1 MRFGTPL
8 ILALALALAAAA
20 LPAAAQTRSPSNPYP
35 WLGRAPARSPEYPAL
50 LIDSQALLRLPAG
63 EQPLALDLRPEEAYR
78 RGHLP
83 GARPFDLEAPLAE
96 AIAAGNPA
104 PLAAWLGEQGIGSE
118 TPLLLYSDGLGLAA
132 LGRSFWALE
141 WAGCAPPRLLADGI
155 EGWARAGGSLVSA
168 PPPLAVPLPAPQ
180 PRAELAVDAAW
191 ISERMGD
198 TQTMEI
204 LDLRGEAAW
213 AGEAGHIPHALAFDP
228 ASLLGVEGAWLPA
241 DSARSVFARF
251 GPRKHDPVS
260 LEARFVLTGTDAA
273 DPLPGLCYL
282 LLRLIDVKAAV
293 QLGGWAAWQADPALP
308 TTRIL
313 DTEAMRALLA
323 EGNPTL
329 ADERRPRL
337 PLFDLRGHADFRR
350 EHLPG
355 ATPLPAQAV
364 DDSLAVLVARD
375 WPGLDPARDAL
386 AFYCY
391 GADCVRSRIAATKAA
406 RLGWRHTL
414 IYQGGVPA
422 WHRAGLPLPGRGPQ
436 PLVPIPPRAKP

>member
-1 MRFGTPL
+1 MRFATA
-8 ILALALALAAAA
+8 LALALALALAFAAG
-20 LPAAAQTRSPSNPYP
+20 PAAGQTRSPGNPYP
-35 WLGRAPARSPEYPAL
+35 WLGRAPARAPEYPAL

-83 GARPFDLEAPLAE
+83 GARLCDLEAPLAE
-96 AIAAGNPA
+96 AIAAGSPA

-118 TPLLLYSDGLGLAA
+118 TPLLLYADGLGLAA
-132 LGRSFWALE
+132 LGRVFWALE
-141 WAGCAPPRLLADGI
+141 WAGCAAPRLLADGI
-155 EGWARAGGSLVSA
+155 EGWAQASGSLESA
-168 PPPLAVPLPAPQ
+168 VPPLAAPLPAPQ

-191 ISERMGD
+191 ILERMGD
-198 TQTMEI
+198 TQAVEL
-204 LDLRGEAAW
+204 LDLRGKAAW
-213 AGEAGHIPHALAFDP
+213 AGAAGHIPHALAFDP
-228 ASLLGVEGAWLPA
+228 VSLLGAEGAWLPA
-241 DSARSVFARF
+241 DSARAVFASF

-260 LEARFVLTGTDAA
+260 LEARFVLTGEDAA

-293 QLGGWAAWQADPALP
+293 QLGGWAAWQADSTLP
-308 TTRIL
+308 TTRVL

-323 EGNPTL
+323 EGNPAL

-355 ATPLPAQAV
+355 ATPLPAHV
-364 DDSLAVLVARD
+364 VEDSLAVLLARD

-406 RLGWRHTL
+406 RLGWLHTL
-414 IYQGGVPA
+414 IYQEGVPA
-422 WHRAGLPLPGRGPQ
+422 WRRAGLPLPGRGPQ

>member
-1 MRFGTPL
+1 MRFAASIALT
-8 ILALALALAAAA
+8 LALALTILAD
-20 LPAAAQTRSPSNPYP
+20 PAAGQTRSPSNPYP
-35 WLGRAPARSPEYPAL
+35 WLTRTPPPPPEYPAL
-50 LIDSQALLRLPAG
+50 LLSADALLRMPQG
-63 EQPLALDLRPEEAYR
+63 EQPLALDLRPEDAYR

-83 GARPFDLEAPLAE
+83 GARPFDLETPLAE
-96 AIAAGNPA
+96 AIAAGSPS

-132 LGRSFWALE
+132 LGRAFWALE
-141 WAGCAPPRLLADGI
+141 WAGCAMPRVLADGI
-155 EGWARAGGSLVSA
+155 EGWARAGGDLVSA
-168 PPPLAVPLPAPQ
+168 SPPLAAPLPAPL
-180 PRAELAVDAAW
+180 PRPELAVDAAW
-191 ISERMGD
+191 ILERMGD
-198 TQTMEI
+198 TQTVEL
-204 LDLRGEAAW
+204 LDLRGTAAW
-213 AGEAGHIPHALAFDP
+213 AGAAGHIPHALAFDP
-228 ASLLGVEGAWLPA
+228 AHLLDDGGAWLPA
-241 DSARSVFARF
+241 DSARTLFASF
-251 GPRKHDPVS
+251 GPRKRDPVS
-260 LEARFVLTGTDAA
+260 LAARFVLTGEDAA

-293 QLGGWAAWQADPALP
+293 QLGGWAAWQADSTLP

-313 DTEAMRALLA
+313 DTEAMRGLLA

-329 ADERRPRL
+329 ADERQPRL

-355 ATPLPAQAV
+355 AAPLPAQAV
-364 DDSLAVLVARD
+364 EDSLALLIARD

-406 RLGWRHTL
+406 RLGWRRTL
-414 IYQGGVPA
+414 IYQDGVPA
-422 WHRAGLPLPGRGPQ
+422 WRRADLPLPGRGPQ